1 MGGTGSI
8 FTVERTEYKI
18 LILPWGGR
26 LRVRRRKTGIESH
39 ERILNKEPSLEHGE
53 TAHAKEKR
61 KASWVTSVGIRMAEE
76 TTPGQ
81 AEQDR
86 QRG

>member
-39 ERILNKEPSLEHGE
+39 ERILTRSHLWNTEKQE
-53 TAHAKEKR
+53 TR

-76 TTPGQ
+76 TMPGQ